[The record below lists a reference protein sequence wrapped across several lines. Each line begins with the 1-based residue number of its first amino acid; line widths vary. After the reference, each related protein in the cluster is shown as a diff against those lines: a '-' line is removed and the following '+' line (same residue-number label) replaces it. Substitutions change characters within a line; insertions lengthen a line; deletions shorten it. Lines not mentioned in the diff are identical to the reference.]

1 MIGKIVSHYR
11 IMEKLGHG
19 GMGMV
24 HKAEDTRLKRT
35 VALKFLPPE
44 LTRDETAKKRFMHE
58 AQAASALDHNN
69 ICNIHEI
76 DETDEG
82 RLFIVMSCYE
92 GQSLQEKMEDGPL
105 RVEEAIGIANQ
116 TAQGLAKAHSEGIV
130 HRDIKPAN
138 IMVTKDG
145 IVKIVDFG
153 LAKLRGHSR
162 LTKGDSTVGTIAYMS
177 PEQGRGEDVDHR
189 TDIWSLGV
197 VLYQMLSGKQ
207 PFRGEYEQAVIYSI
221 LNTNPDPLAG
231 LPSQVSQDVEKI
243 VDKCLEKEETQRYE
257 SAGELEA
264 ELRRMMHNL
273 GFEGIAPPVLTTAEK
288 RDLPLRMLGKLAS
301 PLAWASLTLL
311 LLLLIVLVW
320 RPVRSWL
327 GFEKV
332 PTQKHLTVLPLT
344 NVGDNPDNQAFCDGL
359 VETLTS
365 KLTQLEPSHGALL
378 VVPATDVREHGISSV
393 SEAKKTFGVNL
404 AVTGSVQRIDAGR
417 RLTLNLVDAN
427 NLRQLSSSVIDDQ
440 MSNVF
445 ILQDQSVIKIAE
457 MLNLELRPDT
467 RQILTVGDPA
477 VPGAYEFYL
486 QGRGYLQRYEKIGN
500 LIMAISLFKRAIKQD
515 SLYALAYAGLGEAYW
530 RRYELTKSSNWVE
543 EARSYSNHAIQ
554 INDQLAPVHVT
565 LGIIYVGTGRYD
577 DAIKKFRQALQQDPR
592 NSDALLQLAKALDNV
607 GRATEAED
615 TYKKAIESRPAYWA
629 GYNRLGNFYYKHGRY
644 AEAQRMFRQV
654 TELTPDNAR
663 GYYNRG
669 AMYYLMGQYDLAV
682 DLFEESI
689 AIDPTSSTGAY
700 SNLGTLYS
708 MQARYADAVPMYE
721 EATRLGKDDY
731 RMWGNLA
738 DAYRYSPGYSEE
750 AREAYQRAVQLAE
763 EQLVINPKDAK
774 LRSSLSVY
782 YASLG
787 ENNKAQE
794 EITEALEQAPEDV
807 RVLFKRVLVYEFAKL
822 RDEALAALKTA
833 LEHGYSISEVSNHP
847 DLSELRKDP
856 QYQQLVMTKDSDS
869 SAKNEQ

>member
-1 MIGKIVSHYR
+1 
-11 IMEKLGHG
+11 
-19 GMGMV
+19 
-24 HKAEDTRLKRT
+24 
-35 VALKFLPPE
+35 
-44 LTRDETAKKRFMHE
+44 
-58 AQAASALDHNN
+58 
-69 ICNIHEI
+69 
-76 DETDEG
+76 
-82 RLFIVMSCYE
+82 
-92 GQSLQEKMEDGPL
+92 
-105 RVEEAIGIANQ
+105 
-116 TAQGLAKAHSEGIV
+116 
-130 HRDIKPAN
+130 
-138 IMVTKDG
+138 
-145 IVKIVDFG
+145 
-153 LAKLRGHSR
+153 
-162 LTKGDSTVGTIAYMS
+162 
-177 PEQGRGEDVDHR
+177 
-189 TDIWSLGV
+189 
-197 VLYQMLSGKQ
+197 
-207 PFRGEYEQAVIYSI
+207 
-221 LNTNPDPLAG
+221 
-231 LPSQVSQDVEKI
+231 
-243 VDKCLEKEETQRYE
+243 
-257 SAGELEA
+257 
-264 ELRRMMHNL
+264 
-273 GFEGIAPPVLTTAEK
+273 
-288 RDLPLRMLGKLAS
+288 
-301 PLAWASLTLL
+301 
-311 LLLLIVLVW
+311 
-320 RPVRSWL
+320 
-327 GFEKV
+327 V